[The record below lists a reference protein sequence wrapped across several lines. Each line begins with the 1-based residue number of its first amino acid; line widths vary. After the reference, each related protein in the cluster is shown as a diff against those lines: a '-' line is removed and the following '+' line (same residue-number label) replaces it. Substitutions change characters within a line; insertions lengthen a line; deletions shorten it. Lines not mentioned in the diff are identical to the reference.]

1 MQPPPH
7 RPVTLRPQGGRG
19 PDLGLRA
26 RMGRPPRMPTWP
38 VRGNRKF
45 QGDREAPGPLSLE
58 NRAQQPAVWGG
69 HSADGAGGA
78 ASPAPWPWGAA
89 SSRAHSRA
97 LPPRPQALPRG
108 GCMAPRLRQ
117 ALEARGPGRLGQQS
131 AGLWDHRGWQRL
143 AAPCPCPTPSS
154 RWGRP
159 APQRACVHPW
169 LGPHGWAPL
178 LPSPPPRGSQGQ
190 TLHCESTDMVALA
203 VPARSGTS
211 PDASWGR
218 LRRCCWPLSGKEHS
232 RLRERALPGPEAR
245 ASGPRACPPAAV
257 QVTQTP
263 NARGRAPLVG
273 PSPSGRRVGCGGR
286 PHTRGRLRGGP
297 GTASARRLRPTRR
310 ELEGRTEC
318 LAVQGRPGERQD
330 SGGFGGASWP
340 GPQPMAPRGP
350 RCESYKRPQPVSGGR
365 GQACPGPSCRTAS
378 GVYYHGPDVAAFVPC
393 TRPLVLVASWQGTAP
408 SPNSR
413 AFSVTRERFSLAV
426 SGVAQ
431 TRRRPRPRL
440 RESRRP
446 SGRRSPAWSR
456 PTRSSPR
463 FPSLLPAFC
472 HVVPH
477 AHALIRLLLKRCLVG
492 PRPGAEACSARLALP
507 APACALGRAPASPS
521 CPSCPPSPA

>member
-97 LPPRPQALPRG
+97 LLPRPQALPRG

-159 APQRACVHPW
+159 APQWACVHPW

-273 PSPSGRRVGCGGR
+273 PSPLGRRVGCGDR
-286 PHTRGRLRGGP
+286 PHTRGRLH
-297 GTASARRLRPTRR
+297 AA
-310 ELEGRTEC
+310 GR
-318 LAVQGRPGERQD
+318 A
-330 SGGFGGASWP
+330 
-340 GPQPMAPRGP
+340 
-350 RCESYKRPQPVSGGR
+350 
-365 GQACPGPSCRTAS
+365 
-378 GVYYHGPDVAAFVPC
+378 
-393 TRPLVLVASWQGTAP
+393 RPLHEG
-408 SPNSR
+408 
-413 AFSVTRERFSLAV
+413 
-426 SGVAQ
+426 
-431 TRRRPRPRL
+431 
-440 RESRRP
+440 
-446 SGRRSPAWSR
+446 
-456 PTRSSPR
+456 
-463 FPSLLPAFC
+463 
-472 HVVPH
+472 
-477 AHALIRLLLKRCLVG
+477 
-492 PRPGAEACSARLALP
+492 SARLAGNSKAAPSALRSKAGQVNDGTQVASGRLLAWPP
-507 APACALGRAPASPS
+507 AHGTTRATV
-521 CPSCPPSPA
+521 

>member
-38 VRGNRKF
+38 VRGNCKF

-169 LGPHGWAPL
+169 PGPHGWAPL

-232 RLRERALPGPEAR
+232 RLRERALPGRKLGPPAPAPVHPPLCKSHRLPMPVGRLPSWVR
-245 ASGPRACPPAAV
+245 APRDGVWGVGGDHAPAGGSTRRAGHGLCTKAPPDSPGTRRPHRVPCGPRPARW
-257 QVTQTP
+257 TTGL
-263 NARGRAPLVG
+263 RWL
-273 PSPSGRRVGCGGR
+273 
-286 PHTRGRLRGGP
+286 RGRLLAWP
-297 GTASARRLRPTRR
+297 PAHGTTRA
-310 ELEGRTEC
+310 T
-318 LAVQGRPGERQD
+318 V
-330 SGGFGGASWP
+330 
-340 GPQPMAPRGP
+340 
-350 RCESYKRPQPVSGGR
+350 
-365 GQACPGPSCRTAS
+365 
-378 GVYYHGPDVAAFVPC
+378 
-393 TRPLVLVASWQGTAP
+393 
-408 SPNSR
+408 
-413 AFSVTRERFSLAV
+413 
-426 SGVAQ
+426 
-431 TRRRPRPRL
+431 
-440 RESRRP
+440 
-446 SGRRSPAWSR
+446 
-456 PTRSSPR
+456 
-463 FPSLLPAFC
+463 
-472 HVVPH
+472 
-477 AHALIRLLLKRCLVG
+477 
-492 PRPGAEACSARLALP
+492 
-507 APACALGRAPASPS
+507 
-521 CPSCPPSPA
+521 